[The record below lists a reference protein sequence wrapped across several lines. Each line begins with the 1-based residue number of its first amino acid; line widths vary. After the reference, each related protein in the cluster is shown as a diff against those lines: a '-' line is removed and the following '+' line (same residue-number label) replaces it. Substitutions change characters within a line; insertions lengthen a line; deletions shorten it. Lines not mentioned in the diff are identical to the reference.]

1 MLPLLFLAA
10 CATSPPAPEG
20 PVFVRD
26 GVVLGTEVTGARA
39 LPGDRWLVEV
49 PWTPGAE
56 VVVGDSAL
64 RAPTMAECVPL
75 FHVDLGDVAMRVAAK
90 GAAPDTAL
98 AFSPDGSLLAIGSY
112 GGQLLLVDAWSGEV
126 RARRRLAESMLKQVA
141 WSPDG
146 RVLYAGEQSPDAF
159 LYALDAGS
167 LETRWQARLA
177 DRVGSSAPPP
187 ADDLYGVYTLPGAY
201 GVHVLPDGDLLVA
214 AVHAWNPEE
223 GARRNLSQMVLFSPD
238 GAERARWP
246 DEAVSVTLMHPRV
259 GDGLVAVPV
268 GRSATGPDPADLPV
282 NGIQVLSLPHLEP
295 VTAATYSPLAPWF
308 TSVFLWEA
316 VDIGGGALLAGL
328 ADGRV
333 VRHELASGVS
343 AQTDL
348 GSPIL
353 AGDVPISAPIG
364 HALLD
369 DDRVVVVTGA
379 TTIPYGAAQTA
390 MHPPAP
396 HPNAN
401 ALWVLD
407 SALELV
413 WTWRGPHDLEGL
425 TTDPAGQTLVV
436 GAGKRHSDGRRDLF
450 GALVFD
456 LAGEGTGAE
465 RLQTFCATE
474 APVFFRQ
481 VVTADGR
488 VAVVEYP
495 YTQAEGAL
503 AGRYQVTVLR

>member
-1 MLPLLFLAA
+1 MLPLLLAA
-10 CATSPPAPEG
+10 RATAPLPQEG

-26 GVVLGTEVTGARA
+26 GVVVEEEVPGARA
-39 LPGDRWLVEV
+39 LPGDGWLVEV
-49 PWTPGAE
+49 PWASGAE
-56 VVVGDSAL
+56 VDLGGSTL
-64 RAPTMAECVPL
+64 RAPAMAECVPL
-75 FHVDLGDVAMRVAAK
+75 FHVDLGDVAMRVAAA

-98 AFSPDGSLLAIGSY
+98 AFSPDGSWLAVGTY
-112 GGQLLLVDAWSGEV
+112 GGQVLVVDAWSGEV

-146 RVLYAGEQSPDAF
+146 GVLYAGEQSPDAF
-159 LYALDAGS
+159 LYALDAS
-167 LETRWQARLA
+167 TLETRWQVRLA

-201 GVHVLPDGDLLVA
+201 GLQVLSDGSLLVA

-223 GARRNLSQMVLFSPD
+223 GVRRNQSQILVFAAD
-238 GAERARWP
+238 GSERARWP
-246 DEAVSVTLMHPRV
+246 DSPASVTLMHPRV
-259 GDGLVAVPV
+259 GGGLVAVPV
-268 GRSATGPDPADLPV
+268 GRSATGPDPEGLPV
-282 NGIQVLSLPHLEP
+282 NGIQVLSLPHLAP
-295 VTAATYSPLAPWF
+295 VTATTYPPLAPWF
-308 TSVFLWEA
+308 ASVFLWEA
-316 VDIGGGALLAGL
+316 VDVGDDVLLAGL

-333 VRHELASGVS
+333 VRHDLRSGARVE
-343 AQTDL
+343 ADIGT
-348 GSPIL
+348 PIL
-353 AGDVPISAPIG
+353 AGDVPLSASIG
-364 HALLD
+364 HALLH
-369 DDRVVVVTGA
+369 DDRVVLVTTA

-407 SALELV
+407 ASLALV
-413 WTWRGPHDLEGL
+413 WTWRGPHALEGL
-425 TTDPAGQTLVV
+425 TIDPTGRTLVV
-436 GAGKRHSDGRRDLF
+436 GAGKRRSDDRRDLF

-456 LAGEGTGAE
+456 LEGGGTGSE
-465 RLQTFCATE
+465 RLRAFCATE

-481 VVTADGR
+481 AVTADGR

-495 YTQAEGAL
+495 YAEADGAL

>member
-1 MLPLLFLAA
+1 MFLLLLAA
-10 CATSPPAPEG
+10 CAATPSLPEG

-26 GVVLGTEVTGARA
+26 GVIVRTEVPGARA
-39 LPGDRWLVEV
+39 LPGERWLVEV
-49 PWTPGAE
+49 PWLPKGE
-56 VVVGDSAL
+56 VVVGDSTL
-64 RAPTMAECVPL
+64 RAPVAAECVPL
-75 FHVDLGDVAMRVAAK
+75 FHVDLGDVALRVAAG

-98 AFSPDGSLLAIGSY
+98 AFSPDGSTLAIGSY
-112 GGQLLLVDAWSGEV
+112 GGELLVVDAWSGEV
-126 RARRRLAESMLKQVA
+126 RARRWLAESMLKQVA

-167 LETRWQARLA
+167 LDTLWQVRLA

-201 GVHVLPDGDLLVA
+201 GVQVLPDGGVLVA

-223 GARRNLSQMVLFSPD
+223 GVRRNQSQIVFLSPE
-238 GAERARWP
+238 GTERARWP
-246 DEAVSVTLMHPRV
+246 ETAASVTLMHPRV
-259 GDGLVAVPV
+259 GGGLLAVPV
-268 GRSATGPDPADLPV
+268 GRSATGPDPSGLPV

-295 VTAATYSPLAPWF
+295 VAATTYPPLAPWF
-308 TSVFLWEA
+308 TAAFLWEA
-316 VDIGGGALLAGL
+316 VDVGDGVLLAGL

-333 VRHELASGVS
+333 VRHDLASG
-343 AQTDL
+343 ARLENDL

-353 AGDVPISAPIG
+353 AGEVPISAPIG
-364 HALLD
+364 HGILD
-369 DDRVVVVTGA
+369 AGRVVVVTAA

-390 MHPPAP
+390 MRPPAP

-407 SALELV
+407 PALELV
-413 WTWRGPHDLEGL
+413 WTWRGPQTLEGL
-425 TTDPAGQTLVV
+425 TTDPTRRTLVV
-436 GAGKRHSDGRRDLF
+436 GAGKRRSDDRRDLF

-456 LAGEGTGAE
+456 LAGEGGGQE
-465 RLQTFCATE
+465 RLRAFCATE

-481 VVTADGR
+481 AVTSDGR

-495 YTQAEGAL
+495 YAQASGAL
-503 AGRYQVTVLR
+503 AGRYQVSVLR